1 MNNLLCLY
9 LRHNNLKQALAV
21 LNKLRDIESL
31 NPFVVSLL
39 VILHAR
45 IALELQEDQAPD
57 MRRRHLRDAIS
68 MGEMFLELEQEKLE
82 QEELQLTEAA
92 KGDRDIRLDI
102 HQYLSAQ
109 MNYLVTL
116 MQYEDSG
123 NKDVVATDFIEIL
136 QGRKDEPYL

>member
-45 IALELQEDQAPD
+45 IALELHEDPD

-102 HQYLSAQ
+102 H
-109 MNYLVTL
+109 
-116 MQYEDSG
+116 
-123 NKDVVATDFIEIL
+123 
-136 QGRKDEPYL
+136 